1 MGLLN
6 PEVGQA
12 VTRLLHH
19 IDGSLPQTEDVL
31 TRDLGLLAWRASC
44 AVGILRID
52 VDVAAIVAALV
63 TL

>member
-1 MGLLN
+1 MN

-19 IDGSLPQTEDVL
+19 IDGTLPQTEDAL
-31 TRDLGLLAWRASC
+31 TKDVGLLVWRASC
-44 AVGILRID
+44 AVGILRSD
-52 VDVAAIVAALV
+52 VDVSAIVAALV